1 MDDLTLRD
9 DVIEALDFEPSI
21 DSRDIAVAVKH
32 GVVTLSG
39 HVRSYLEKSIAER
52 TARGVRGVRG
62 IAEELKVRFAFEKK
76 TADEEIAQR
85 AASILAW
92 DTQVPPDAVQVKV
105 EHGVVTLL
113 GIVPWNYQRLAAEA
127 DVRRLSGVVAIINR
141 IEVHPQPSSG
151 DIKAKIL
158 KALRR
163 DADLEADR
171 IVVHVYQDEVR
182 LEGSVKDWHDRQV
195 AESAAWSAPGV
206 RHVVDNLSISPQ

>member
-9 DVIEALDFEPSI
+9 EVVEALDFEPSV
-21 DSRDIAVAVKH
+21 DSREIAVAVKQ

-39 HVRSYLEKSIAER
+39 HVESYLEKSIAER
-52 TARGVRGVRG
+52 IVRGIRGVRG
-62 IAEELKVRFAFEKK
+62 IAEELKVRFPFEKK
-76 TADEEIAQR
+76 TADDEIAQR
-85 AASILAW
+85 AAAILAW

-113 GIVPWNYQRLAAEA
+113 GIVPWNYQRVAAEN
-127 DVRRLSGVVAIINR
+127 DVRKLSGIVAIINR
-141 IEVHPQPSSG
+141 IDVKPHPSSA

-158 KALRR
+158 KALQR
-163 DADLEADR
+163 DAELDAAR
-171 IVVHVYQDEVR
+171 IAIHVYQDEVR

-206 RHVVDNLSISPQ
+206 RHVIDNLSIAAQ